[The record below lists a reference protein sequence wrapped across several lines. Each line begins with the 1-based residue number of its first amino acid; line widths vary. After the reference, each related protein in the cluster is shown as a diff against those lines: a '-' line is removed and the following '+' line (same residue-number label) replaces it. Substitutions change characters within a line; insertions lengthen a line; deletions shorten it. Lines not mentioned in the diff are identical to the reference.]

1 MKRRIP
7 FALPVIVVFL
17 ALVLPRGPGA
27 IAQSATPALAPAA
40 DSTSVAEPA
49 PAPTST
55 SAASAVA
62 ASDSTSAIKVAER
75 DAERA
80 ERLAIR
86 DNGLAML
93 YKTQPEVQK
102 AVEAAAG
109 YAVLDVTAVY
119 IILFVGQSGKGVL
132 VDNAS
137 KKVTYMSSKRVGT
150 FCLVEWAATLVWR
163 RPWGAIRCYVPSTR
177 TSTFTRLQSRA
188 LRYRPAGVAPSIV
201 LIKTSSKTG
210 SGERLGSSEVATAA
224 CRRRRRA
231 RLFSQIN
238 EHLVGNGAA
247 DWLKLQLLFSIST
260 ATLRAKNIRRI
271 DRLMH

>member
-1 MKRRIP
+1 
-7 FALPVIVVFL
+7 
-17 ALVLPRGPGA
+17 
-27 IAQSATPALAPAA
+27 
-40 DSTSVAEPA
+40 
-49 PAPTST
+49 
-55 SAASAVA
+55 
-62 ASDSTSAIKVAER
+62 VAER

-150 FCLVEWAATLVWR
+150 GPGAGKQRVYFRFLCLRKKVRWTPSFCPVEWAATLVWR

-177 TSTFTRLQSRA
+177 TSTFTRLQNRA

-210 SGERLGSSEVATAA
+210 SGARLGSSEVATAA

-238 EHLVGNGAA
+238 EHLVGNDDA
-247 DWLKLQLLFSIST
+247 DRLKL
-260 ATLRAKNIRRI
+260 
-271 DRLMH
+271 

>member
-7 FALPVIVVFL
+7 FALPVIVVLL

-49 PAPTST
+49 PAPTPT

-150 FCLVEWAATLVWR
+150 GPGAGKQRVFQIFVFKEKSAMDTFVLSGGVGGDIGVAATM
-163 RPWGAIRCYVPSTR
+163 GSHTM
-177 TSTFTRLQSRA
+177 
-188 LRYRPAGVAPSIV
+188 LRS
-201 LIKTSSKTG
+201 
-210 SGERLGSSEVATAA
+210 
-224 CRRRRRA
+224 
-231 RLFSQIN
+231 FN
-238 EHLVGNGAA
+238 
-247 DWLKLQLLFSIST
+247 
-260 ATLRAKNIRRI
+260 KNIDI
-271 DRLMH
+271 

>member
-7 FALPVIVVFL
+7 FAVPVIVVFL

-49 PAPTST
+49 PAPTPT

-150 FCLVEWAATLVWR
+150 GPGAGKQRVFQIFVFKEKSAMDTFVLSGGVGGDIGVAATM
-163 RPWGAIRCYVPSTR
+163 GSHTM
-177 TSTFTRLQSRA
+177 
-188 LRYRPAGVAPSIV
+188 LRS
-201 LIKTSSKTG
+201 
-210 SGERLGSSEVATAA
+210 
-224 CRRRRRA
+224 
-231 RLFSQIN
+231 FN
-238 EHLVGNGAA
+238 
-247 DWLKLQLLFSIST
+247 
-260 ATLRAKNIRRI
+260 KNIDI
-271 DRLMH
+271 YQIAESGFALQAGWGGTVYSVDKDLQ

>member
-1 MKRRIP
+1 M
-7 FALPVIVVFL
+7 
-17 ALVLPRGPGA
+17 
-27 IAQSATPALAPAA
+27 
-40 DSTSVAEPA
+40 
-49 PAPTST
+49 
-55 SAASAVA
+55 
-62 ASDSTSAIKVAER
+62 AER

-150 FCLVEWAATLVWR
+150 GPGAGKQRVFQIFVFKEKSAMDTFVLSGGVGGDIGVAATM
-163 RPWGAIRCYVPSTR
+163 GSHTM
-177 TSTFTRLQSRA
+177 
-188 LRYRPAGVAPSIV
+188 LRS
-201 LIKTSSKTG
+201 
-210 SGERLGSSEVATAA
+210 
-224 CRRRRRA
+224 
-231 RLFSQIN
+231 FN
-238 EHLVGNGAA
+238 
-247 DWLKLQLLFSIST
+247 
-260 ATLRAKNIRRI
+260 KNIDI
-271 DRLMH
+271 YQIAESGFALQAGWGGTVYSVDKDL